1 MGVDLIVLT
10 GNPGNGVSNELIVEA
25 LKAISAAVGDRVLL
39 AAGKMHA
46 SGVAGEGGEK
56 IMTPADAEAFMAAGA
71 DIILLPAPG
80 TVPGITQEYAHRLI
94 EVVHSRGKLALTA
107 IGTSQ
112 EGADVATIRQIAL
125 MCKMA
130 GADIH
135 HALAPEVREGQ
146 EGRGVQ
152 KVESCHL
159 LRLRDGGE
167 VHDLVGLQQ
176 AVGKLHQLGHG
187 VLGQVQG
194 GETLTEDGF
203 HQFFPF
209 SRSRISV
216 RSFSSAEGSGGAAG
230 SSAFFLASLS
240 WKPLTAFSRQKM
252 AKAMSTKSR
261 MVAMREP

>member
-1 MGVDLIVLT
+1 MGLGELLRPGVDALDV
-10 GNPGNGVSNELIVEA
+10 GKPQGVTAA
-25 LKAISAAVGDRVLL
+25 LEEGDPLPQGIQQRQ
-39 AAGKMHA
+39 
-46 SGVAGEGGEK
+46 
-56 IMTPADAEAFMAAGA
+56 AEAG
-71 DIILLPAPG
+71 L
-80 TVPGITQEYAHRLI
+80 QEPQRHPREARP
-94 EVVHSRGKLALTA
+94 
-107 IGTSQ
+107 
-112 EGADVATIRQIAL
+112 
-125 MCKMA
+125 

-135 HALAPEVREGQ
+135 HALPPEVREKQ
-146 EGRGVQ
+146 QGRGVQ
-152 KVESCHL
+152 KVESRHL

-176 AVGKLHQLGHG
+176 AVGKRDELGHG
-187 VLGQVQG
+187 VLGQAQG

-203 HQFFPF
+203 HQFFSF

-216 RSFSSAEGSGGAAG
+216 RSFSSAEGAGGAAG

>member
-1 MGVDLIVLT
+1 MDAADIG
-10 GNPGNGVSNELIVEA
+10 EA
-25 LKAISAAVGDRVLL
+25 Q
-39 AAGKMHA
+39 
-46 SGVAGEGGEK
+46 GVAAALEEGDALAER
-56 IMTPADAEAFMAAGA
+56 IQQRQAEAG
-71 DIILLPAPG
+71 L
-80 TVPGITQEYAHRLI
+80 QEPQGHPREAR
-94 EVVHSRGKLALTA
+94 
-107 IGTSQ
+107 
-112 EGADVATIRQIAL
+112 
-125 MCKMA
+125 A

-135 HALAPEVREGQ
+135 HGLAPEVRQGQ

-152 KVESCHL
+152 KVESRHF

-176 AVGKLHQLGHG
+176 AVGKRDELGHG
-187 VLGQVQG
+187 VLGQAQG

-203 HQFFPF
+203 HQFFSF

-216 RSFSSAEGSGGAAG
+216 RSFSSAEGAGGAAG